1 MLKGY
6 TLNRKPATLCIQVI
20 QFPFMWN
27 GSLAFPRCNGILL
40 LVKKRDY
47 QCARIYLLVG
57 LLERHTIVYP
67 STDILRQWFQRPRK
81 ENVWSIPLTLLKE
94 AAVSP
99 LGSLN
104 TTLKWNCTG
113 GSQLLVFADIS
124 IIQLNRFN
132 AFVSK
137 CQCLHC
143 HTVAFC
149 LEALDLHLLRPSV
162 HSLPALNRIA

>member
-81 ENVWSIPLTLLKE
+81 HNVAVAYAGGKPQGIVPLLSLL
-94 AAVSP
+94 
-99 LGSLN
+99 L
-104 TTLKWNCTG
+104 
-113 GSQLLVFADIS
+113 
-124 IIQLNRFN
+124 
-132 AFVSK
+132 
-137 CQCLHC
+137 QCLEKKGLISLDFAEKIRGFDDSAYAAYPIRGSMAL
-143 HTVAFC
+143 TQRGQQV
-149 LEALDLHLLRPSV
+149 LEMMEGQG
-162 HSLPALNRIA
+162 IGEEI